1 MDTTLQYGYA
11 KINLHLD
18 VTGRLENGFHAVNTV
33 MQSLSL
39 CDAVTLTRRDDCQ
52 YRLTCDNPLVPTD
65 ESNLAIRAARA
76 FENALGL
83 KLGADIHIQKNIPMA
98 AGLAGGSAD
107 AAAVLKG
114 LNALCGDPL
123 TLSELC
129 AVGSA
134 LGADVP
140 FCIAGGSAF
149 ADGKGD
155 ILHPFPAMPD
165 CTLVVACGGEG
176 VSTPMAYGL
185 LDTLY
190 RGFGSESDYTPRD
203 VSALRQACELGDIR
217 GICEHTYNIFEAPI
231 LAARPVA
238 AQIKHTLLD
247 CGAIGAMMSGS
258 GPSVFGIFDNGDA
271 ARIACERISAMG
283 VTPHLCRPQR

>member
-1 MDTTLQYGYA
+1 
-11 KINLHLD
+11 
-18 VTGRLENGFHAVNTV
+18 
-33 MQSLSL
+33 
-39 CDAVTLTRRDDCQ
+39 
-52 YRLTCDNPLVPTD
+52 
-65 ESNLAIRAARA
+65 
-76 FENALGL
+76 
-83 KLGADIHIQKNIPMA
+83 
-98 AGLAGGSAD
+98 
-107 AAAVLKG
+107 
-114 LNALCGDPL
+114 
-123 TLSELC
+123 
-129 AVGSA
+129 
-134 LGADVP
+134 
-140 FCIAGGSAF
+140 
-149 ADGKGD
+149 
-155 ILHPFPAMPD
+155 MPD

-190 RGFGSESDYTPRD
+190 CGFGSESDYTARD
-203 VSALRQACELGDIR
+203 ISALRQACELGDIR